1 MKQASIFSRKESPS
15 IFNEQVL
22 KLLTTS
28 PQTQFLLKMP
38 VLHSRDAVNASNATN
53 ASNELAVHTTGGII
67 AAAVVFGS
75 LLVLSFGFW
84 VCNRF
89 YHRRREGGRRNERS
103 GNEQINGPDTS
114 RGRPGVD
121 MTTQGVE
128 LQQIAAPSPTNPSSG
143 LAQNPRPSVD
153 IGDSQ
158 QTYAS
163 RQTNSYG
170 SRNWPLRPSVEE
182 AIASGALPITSTLP
196 SETAQASQGNSVQAP
211 QLKKAESD
219 DSFEQVSL
227 D

>member
-1 MKQASIFSRKESPS
+1 
-15 IFNEQVL
+15 
-22 KLLTTS
+22 
-28 PQTQFLLKMP
+28 MP

-143 LAQNPRPSVD
+143 LAQNPCPSVD

-196 SETAQASQGNSVQAP
+196 SETAQASQGNHVQAP
-211 QLKKAESD
+211 QLKKAKSD
-219 DSFEQVSL
+219 DSFEQVDL

>member
-1 MKQASIFSRKESPS
+1 
-15 IFNEQVL
+15 
-22 KLLTTS
+22 
-28 PQTQFLLKMP
+28 MP

-211 QLKKAESD
+211 QLKKAKSD
-219 DSFEQVSL
+219 DSFEQVDL